1 MLPIPFTY
9 YMLELCGF
17 CLFEQEAN
25 WILGFLRNIYGRN
38 SAHLPA
44 FQEINVEVSLVAA
57 LLCGVYLSPTF
68 PSLPDH
74 NCNLGTLYFQGL
86 V

>member
-1 MLPIPFTY
+1 VIQTWNKKKIHMLPIPFTY
-9 YMLELCGF
+9 CMLELCGF

-44 FQEINVEVSLVAA
+44 FQEINVEVSLVTA
-57 LLCGVYLSPTF
+57 
-68 PSLPDH
+68 SLVFLIITVTSGHFISRD
-74 NCNLGTLYFQGL
+74 
-86 V
+86 